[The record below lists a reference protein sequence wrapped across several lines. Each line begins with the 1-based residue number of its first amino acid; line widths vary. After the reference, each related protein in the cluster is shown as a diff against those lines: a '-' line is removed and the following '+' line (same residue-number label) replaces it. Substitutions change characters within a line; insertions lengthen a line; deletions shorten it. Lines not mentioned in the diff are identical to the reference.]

1 MEFYQR
7 GTDVQMQETKVRSK
21 LNNLAYVA
29 VVLLILSAVG
39 SALHAQTD
47 EPWNVLR
54 DFTFIHGTISPVT
67 DGYIGAVLHNPAK
80 AHFALVIFA
89 GVCHGHSCAVES
101 PVAYFVVDAKGLLL
115 TSHVEPGTKLESI
128 GGFQIS

>member
-1 MEFYQR
+1 M
-7 GTDVQMQETKVRSK
+7 RSK
-21 LNNLAYVA
+21 LNNLIYVA
-29 VVLLILSAVG
+29 VVLSILSAVG

-54 DFTFIHGTISPVT
+54 DFTFIHGTIGPVT
-67 DGYIGAVLHNPAK
+67 DGYIGAVLHNSAK

-89 GVCHGHSCAVES
+89 GVCHGHSCAVET

-115 TSHVEPGTKLESI
+115 TSHVEPGAKLESI